1 MAFQS
6 VGPPYYE
13 DFMLK
18 IPYDEYWIALCRS
31 RNAAKIYAKNKDG
44 MGRYLSPAGSRHR
57 GDKL

>member
-1 MAFQS
+1 MLKI
-6 VGPPYYE
+6 P
-13 DFMLK
+13 LK
-18 IPYDEYWIALCRS
+18 IPYDEYWIALYRS